1 MKKTQIILIALFFLF
16 IISVFMFILYNMWES
31 EEKTLILEKAI
42 EDAYWAAFAGL
53 EEGKIQALSGSVG
66 VGSGSLSSNLRYSFT
81 ISTIPGFPDRR
92 RISATGGYF
101 DNAGNLI
108 AQKRLR
114 VDIQGIG
121 DGISGNESTV
131 QGSFYQIN

>member
-1 MKKTQIILIALFFLF
+1 
-16 IISVFMFILYNMWES
+16 MFILYNMWES
-31 EEKTLILEKAI
+31 EEKTLILKKAI

-53 EEGKIQALSGSVG
+53 EEGKIQALSGSTG
-66 VGSGSLSSNLRYSFT
+66 TGGGSLSSNLRYFFT

-92 RISATGGYF
+92 RITATGSCF